1 MATKDYYHNIDLKEV
16 SQLLNARIHNVTTA
30 ARTALGGGLNTDHI
44 GLHVWDTDEK
54 LQYYWDGAQW
64 IQGVT
69 TIVGAMIYKGTHGD
83 LATEPAGKE
92 IGHVYVL
99 TTGGT
104 ITWAGQTI
112 EPNTT
117 VQANDQVIYRGGD
130 IWDVVQGDADEA
142 TETNLGLVELATQ
155 TEVNTGTDATRV
167 ITPATLAA
175 WAAALSLTKTYYTNA
190 ETLVALTPKTITHN
204 LGLQNK
210 DAFTIRVAASNGS
223 DIAVD
228 VDSVDV
234 NSLTVTSALPLT
246 GVKITVIGF

>member
-30 ARTALGGGLNTDHI
+30 ERTTLGGGLNTDHI
-44 GLHVWDTDEK
+44 GLHVWDTDES
-54 LQYYWDGAQW
+54 LQYYWDGTQW
-64 IQGVT
+64 VQGVT
-69 TIVGAMIYKGTHGD
+69 TITGAMIYKGTHGD
-83 LATEPAGKE
+83 LTTEPSGKE

-142 TETNLGLVELATQ
+142 TELVLGLIELATQ
-155 TEVNTGTDATRV
+155 AEVNTGTDATRAV
-167 ITPATLAA
+167 TPATLQGKIDS
-175 WAAALSLTKTYYTNA
+175 LSLAKTYYNNA
-190 ETLVALTPKTITHN
+190 ANIPAITPLTITHN

-210 DAFTIRVAASNGS
+210 DAFTIRVSDSSGS
-223 DIAVD
+223 DIGVD

-234 NSLTVTSALPLT
+234 NSLTLTSLLPVTGAK
-246 GVKITVIGF
+246 VTVIGF